1 MSSVHPPAAA
11 AECTAKLS
19 GSRSIE
25 IWGDGSQKRSFTFID
40 DCIYGT
46 QAILESD
53 IREPINLGSREL
65 VTINELVTIVEEI
78 AGTKLQRRY
87 DPTAPKGVHGRN
99 SDNTMIRELLGW
111 EPNTSL
117 RAGMEGTYRWVHQQM
132 VRDRHLVA
140 AV

>member
-1 MSSVHPPAAA
+1 M
-11 AECTAKLS
+11 
-19 GSRSIE
+19 
-25 IWGDGSQKRSFTFID
+25 
-40 DCIYGT
+40 
-46 QAILESD
+46 
-53 IREPINLGSREL
+53 
-65 VTINELVTIVEEI
+65 TINELVTIVEEI
-78 AGTKLQRRY
+78 AGTKLRRRY

-117 RAGMEGTYRWVHQQM
+117 RAGMEATYRWVHQQM